1 MRKGIV
7 RSCRCKFQHGP
18 LGANP
23 LIGRDVDG
31 ICGRVMTDSQAQVSN
46 GTGAV
51 LLHEDVFGL
60 QVSVSDTWLSC
71 PNVNIQD
78 RKFYTTLVSSISMS
92 PLISLSSRKRNYSK
106 LCKFP
111 LSGISQVAKNRNQM
125 GKQNVLNCSII
136 C

>member
-1 MRKGIV
+1 MV
-7 RSCRCKFQHGP
+7 RSCRCECQHRP

-31 ICGRVMTDSQAQVSN
+31 VCGRVMTDSQAQVSN

-60 QVSVSDTWLSC
+60 QVSVGDAWLSC
-71 PNVNIQD
+71 PTINIQD
-78 RKFYTTLVSSISMS
+78 RKLYTKLVFSMTTS
-92 PLISLSSRKRNYSK
+92 PLISLLSRWRNYSK

-111 LSGISQVAKNRNQM
+111 LLGISQVAKNRNQM
-125 GKQNVLNCSII
+125 GNKMSSTAV
-136 C
+136 